1 MTFRNSIA
9 SAAFGAAVLVAPFGG
24 LVAQTAPAQ
33 SPAQS
38 EAAGYSAA
46 DLDAFVAA
54 FVEVNALRSVFTER
68 LQQETDADAQQAI
81 VEEGNGAIIAAIDA
95 VEGMDTELYAAI
107 LEQAGS
113 DPALNERLN
122 RRLQDQAEG

>member
-9 SAAFGAAVLVAPFGG
+9 SAVVGVAALVAPFGG
-24 LVAQTAPAQ
+24 VVAQTAPAQ
-33 SPAQS
+33 A
-38 EAAGYSAA
+38 EAAVYSAA
-46 DLDAFVAA
+46 ELDAFVAA
-54 FVEVNALRSVFTER
+54 FVEVNALRSVFIER

-95 VEGMDTELYAAI
+95 VEGMDAELYAAI

-113 DPALNERLN
+113 DPALSERLN
-122 RRLQDQAEG
+122 RRLQEQAEG